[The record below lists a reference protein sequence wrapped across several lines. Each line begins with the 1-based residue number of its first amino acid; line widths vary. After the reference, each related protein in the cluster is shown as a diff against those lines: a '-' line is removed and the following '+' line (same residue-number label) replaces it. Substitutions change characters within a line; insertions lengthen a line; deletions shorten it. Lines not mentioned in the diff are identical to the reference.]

1 MWEAAGAGLHC
12 EGTPRWVVCLSSVT
26 SCCTIKMCCRG
37 GLQPSKASLP
47 FLPVCCKEGG
57 ERPCG
62 RLLCAV
68 TTSLLLQSQW
78 SGGGELLRWL
88 EMEVRWLIFTH
99 EAWQGLLAKHK
110 SLCLLHKWL
119 LTNVF
124 LVSLLFL
131 FSTEEGERITL
142 GINAGLGSFRWS
154 WRFAAVSRW
163 PADWLFWFERFLN
176 RKWHEQGKKNG
187 ARPQS
192 VCNLW
197 FLLLWGVLNLWRA
210 IYSKALLRCLCF
222 VCWSRLW
229 GLTAN
234 ICLPAWICSFLK
246 AVSNQ
251 CKYFRE
257 CFRHQRAQL

>member
-1 MWEAAGAGLHC
+1 MWEAAGTGLHR
-12 EGTPRWVVCLSSVT
+12 EGTPRRVVCLSSVT

-68 TTSLLLQSQW
+68 TTSLLLQGRW

-88 EMEVRWLIFTH
+88 EMEVRWLIFTQ
-99 EAWQGLLAKHK
+99 EPWQGLLAKHK

-131 FSTEEGERITL
+131 FSTEEGERIAL

-176 RKWHEQGKKNG
+176 RKWHEQGKKMEPG
-187 ARPQS
+187 PKVSATCGFCCCEERWTCGMPFTARLCSDASVLFAGQGCEASQLIS
-192 VCNLW
+192 VC
-197 FLLLWGVLNLWRA
+197 
-210 IYSKALLRCLCF
+210 
-222 VCWSRLW
+222 
-229 GLTAN
+229 
-234 ICLPAWICSFLK
+234 
-246 AVSNQ
+246 
-251 CKYFRE
+251 
-257 CFRHQRAQL
+257 QLGYVRF